1 MIYDI
6 IIFLSF
12 SGMIACCVLGA
23 LSKEKKPEPEPK
35 LEIAK
40 VNWMAFTN

>member
-6 IIFLSF
+6 IIILSF
-12 SGMIACCVLGA
+12 SATIACCILGA
-23 LSKEKKPEPEPK
+23 LSKEKKVSVPK
-35 LEIAK
+35 LQIAK

>member
-6 IIFLSF
+6 IIILSF
-12 SGMIACCVLGA
+12 SATIACCILGA
-23 LSKEKKPEPEPK
+23 LSKEKKLPK
-35 LEIAK
+35 LQIAK